1 MPAFDHVPDEEPP
14 AADGYL
20 QYYRAAVERLRGETE
35 DELGAQ
41 PMPPEKLSMFAVAI
55 ASLPLVALMHP
66 AIPLQPVG
74 WGVGLA
80 LSVVWLIAYRFQ
92 ARRYERS
99 TRSGAARSPPTTRP
113 KPPPCR
119 RACGSSAAERHLAKA

>member
-1 MPAFDHVPDEEPP
+1 MPAFDHLPDEEHP

-74 WGVGLA
+74 WEVGLA

-92 ARRYERS
+92 ARRYERFQAVW
-99 TRSGAARSPPTTRP
+99 RRKVAAHH
-113 KPPPCR
+113 
-119 RACGSSAAERHLAKA
+119 AAETAALPAGLRFLCR